1 MTDPVGGAPNPEAP
15 IPAEPAG
22 AWPPEPAAAPPPATP
37 APPPATPAPPVSAG
51 SWNAPPPAAAPG
63 GFQTQVVAAE
73 AGPAPGIVYAD
84 LLNRIIALIIDGGI
98 LWVINVVLIFIG
110 VAIGAAMGDLGLI
123 VTLFF
128 GLAYALVS
136 AVYFVYGWT
145 RMRASFGQKFLNL
158 ETVNAADGATLTQ
171 NQAIRRWAFLWGPF
185 ALAAIIPIVGLF
197 INLLAFLYALY
208 LLYTTSQSP
217 KRQGYHD
224 VQAGT
229 VVVKRVA

>member
-1 MTDPVGGAPNPEAP
+1 MSDPVAGAPS
-15 IPAEPAG
+15 
-22 AWPPEPAAAPPPATP
+22 PEPPPQAQPPQP
-37 APPPATPAPPVSAG
+37 APPQAPPADGG

-63 GFQTQVVAAE
+63 GFQTQAVAAE

-84 LLNRIIALIIDGGI
+84 LTNRIIALIIDGVI

-110 VAIGAAMGDLGLI
+110 VAIAAAMGGLGLI

-128 GLAYALVS
+128 GLAYAIVS

-158 ETVNAADGATLTQ
+158 ETVNAVDGATLTQ
-171 NQAIRRWAFLWGPF
+171 NQAVRRWAFLWGPF
-185 ALAAIIPIVGLF
+185 ALAAIIPIVGLI

-224 VQAGT
+224 VQAST

>member
-1 MTDPVGGAPNPEAP
+1 MTDPTGGAPQAP
-15 IPAEPAG
+15 IPPQ
-22 AWPPEPAAAPPPATP
+22 P
-37 APPPATPAPPVSAG
+37 APPPAVAPAPPPAGG
-51 SWNAPPPAAAPG
+51 SWNAPPPGAAPG
-63 GFQTQVVAAE
+63 GFQTQAVAAE
-73 AGPAPGIVYAD
+73 PGPAPGIVYAD
-84 LLNRIIALIIDGGI
+84 LVNRIIALIIDGAI
-98 LWVINVVLIFIG
+98 LWVINVVLIVVG
-110 VAIGAAMGDLGLI
+110 VAIAAVMGGLGLI

-128 GLAYALVS
+128 GLVYALVS
-136 AVYFVYGWT
+136 AIYFVYGWT

-158 ETVNAADGATLTQ
+158 ETVNASDGATLSQ

>member
-1 MTDPVGGAPNPEAP
+1 MTDPAGGPPP
-15 IPAEPAG
+15 PQGSVPPPAG
-22 AWPPEPAAAPPPATP
+22 AP
-37 APPPATPAPPVSAG
+37 APPPAGAPAPPAPGG

-63 GFQTQVVAAE
+63 GFQTQAVAAE
-73 AGPAPGIVYAD
+73 SGPAPGIVYAD
-84 LLNRIIALIIDGGI
+84 LVNRIIALIIDGVI
-98 LWVINVVLIFIG
+98 LWVINVVLIIIG
-110 VAIGAAMGDLGLI
+110 GVFAVALGGLGLI
-123 VTLFF
+123 MTLFF
-128 GLAYALVS
+128 GLIYAFVS
-136 AVYFVYGWT
+136 AIYFVYGWT

-185 ALAAIIPIVGLF
+185 ALAAIIPIVGIF

-224 VQAGT
+224 VQAAT

>member
-1 MTDPVGGAPNPEAP
+1 MTDPTGGAPQAP
-15 IPAEPAG
+15 IPPQ
-22 AWPPEPAAAPPPATP
+22 PAAPPPAAAP
-37 APPPATPAPPVSAG
+37 APPPAGG
-51 SWNAPPPAAAPG
+51 SWNAPPPGAAPG
-63 GFQTQVVAAE
+63 GFQTQAVAAE
-73 AGPAPGIVYAD
+73 PGPAPGIVYAD
-84 LLNRIIALIIDGGI
+84 LVNRIIALIIDGAI
-98 LWVINVVLIFIG
+98 LWVINVVLIVVG
-110 VAIGAAMGDLGLI
+110 VAIAAVMGGLGLI

-128 GLAYALVS
+128 GLVYALVS
-136 AVYFVYGWT
+136 AIYFVYGWT

-158 ETVNAADGATLTQ
+158 ETVNASDGATLSQ

>member
-1 MTDPVGGAPNPEAP
+1 MTDPAGGPPPPQAPV
-15 IPAEPAG
+15 
-22 AWPPEPAAAPPPATP
+22 PPPQGSAPPPQGQGNWQT
-37 APPPATPAPPVSAG
+37 PPPPT
-51 SWNAPPPAAAPG
+51 AAPG
-63 GFQTQVVAAE
+63 GFQTQAVAAE

-84 LLNRIIALIIDGGI
+84 LVNRIIALIIDGAI

-110 VAIGAAMGDLGLI
+110 VAIAAVMGGLGLI

-128 GLAYALVS
+128 GLAYAIVT

-185 ALAAIIPIVGLF
+185 ALAAIIPIVGIF

-208 LLYTTSQSP
+208 LVYTTSQSS

-224 VQAGT
+224 VQAAT
-229 VVVKRVA
+229 VVVKRIA

>member
-1 MTDPVGGAPNPEAP
+1 MTDPTGGAPQAP
-15 IPAEPAG
+15 IPPQ
-22 AWPPEPAAAPPPATP
+22 P
-37 APPPATPAPPVSAG
+37 APPPAVAPAPPPAGG
-51 SWNAPPPAAAPG
+51 SWNAPAPSAAPG
-63 GFQTQVVAAE
+63 GFQTQAVAAE
-73 AGPAPGIVYAD
+73 PGPAPGIVYAD
-84 LLNRIIALIIDGGI
+84 LVNRIIALIIDGAI
-98 LWVINVVLIFIG
+98 LWVINVVLIVVG
-110 VAIGAAMGDLGLI
+110 VAIAAVMGGLGLI

-128 GLAYALVS
+128 GLVYALVS
-136 AVYFVYGWT
+136 AIYFVYGWT

-158 ETVNAADGATLTQ
+158 ETVNASDGATLSQ